1 MDLTAFLNDFLQTDS
16 MDRLTSDAAALFDCP
31 VMVVDDSFHAVSWH
45 MSAGFRDKPFQ
56 GSVDRGELTYEA
68 SSLLSSSASLAQQG
82 ELYVELADSPWQRRY
97 AKHIFGRCRGSRPLT
112 APTWRLQK

>member
-1 MDLTAFLNDFLQTDS
+1 MDLNAFLNDFLQTDS

-56 GSVDRGELTYEA
+56 GSVDRGELTYE
-68 SSLLSSSASLAQQG
+68 
-82 ELYVELADSPWQRRY
+82 
-97 AKHIFGRCRGSRPLT
+97 IGR
-112 APTWRLQK
+112 AHV